1 MEVKALARLAAILF
15 LAIVMTVTLIRME
28 RSGDLPPLPG
38 RQVQPQVEDPLR
50 EGQRRCQR
58 MGEAAAEDAHCLA
71 IWAETRDR
79 FLGRTPEAAPP
90 QPARGNELW
99 AGPASSTISWRSS
112 PAIST
117 AASGCWAA
125 KSPSSPPR

>member
-1 MEVKALARLAAILF
+1 MEGKALARLVAILV

-38 RQVQPQVEDPLR
+38 RQSQLQPEDPLR

-58 MGEAAAEDAHCLA
+58 MGEAAADDAKCLA

-79 FLGRTPEAAPP
+79 FLGRTPEPSTP
-90 QPARGNELW
+90 T
-99 AGPASSTISWRSS
+99 ASDEGR
-112 PAIST
+112 
-117 AASGCWAA
+117 
-125 KSPSSPPR
+125 

>member
-1 MEVKALARLAAILF
+1 MEGKASARLIAILF

-38 RQVQPQVEDPLR
+38 RQVQPQSEDPLR

-58 MGEAAAEDAHCLA
+58 MGEAAAEDAECLA

-79 FLGRTPEAAPP
+79 FLGRTPEA
-90 QPARGNELW
+90 
-99 AGPASSTISWRSS
+99 
-112 PAIST
+112 
-117 AASGCWAA
+117 
-125 KSPSSPPR
+125 SPPAMSTEGE